1 MKRRTVLAA
10 LGATTAATAGC
21 LDRSGN
27 GSTPTDTDRT
37 GTGGGTETPPGTATD
52 ERRTPMAPSGRFDG
66 ADCPSFSDGVD
77 RTVCFHA
84 LEPGSAEVWVEP
96 DREVFEPTT
105 GDDTLETITFTLH
118 NQSGGPFGLNPY
130 AWAIE
135 RRTTSEWEH
144 VAPDEHVEPWT
155 TVEDDG
161 TYTWELS
168 VETHPSGDWENH
180 RTLVED
186 LESGVY
192 AFTITGSLGG
202 DTGGSTGVECVVLF
216 EVDR

>member
-1 MKRRTVLAA
+1 M
-10 LGATTAATAGC
+10 
-21 LDRSGN
+21 
-27 GSTPTDTDRT
+27 
-37 GTGGGTETPPGTATD
+37 
-52 ERRTPMAPSGRFDG
+52 
-66 ADCPSFSDGVD
+66 
-77 RTVCFHA
+77 
-84 LEPGSAEVWVEP
+84 WVEP

-118 NQSGGPFGLNPY
+118 NRSGGPFGLNPY

-135 RRTTSEWEH
+135 RRTTSGWEH

-161 TYTWELS
+161 TYIWRLS

-192 AFTITGSLGG
+192 AFTIAGSLGG
-202 DTGGSTGVECVVLF
+202 ETGGSTWVECVVLF
-216 EVDR
+216 EVQR